1 MPSSFALG
9 EHFESFIRSMVA
21 SGRYNNASEVVRE
34 GLRALEDRE
43 LERAKDQAELDAF
56 LAESF
61 DDIEAG
67 RVRPVED
74 VLDEI
79 LRELQERQGLS
90 AAE

>member
-9 EHFESFIRSMVA
+9 EHFETFIKAMVA
-21 SGRYNNASEVVRE
+21 SGRYNNASEVVRD

-43 LERAKDQAELDAF
+43 RERERDEAELDAF

-61 DDIEAG
+61 ADIDAG
-67 RVRPVED
+67 RVRPAEEVF
-74 VLDEI
+74 
-79 LRELQERQGLS
+79 RELRQELKRRRD

>member
-9 EHFESFIRSMVA
+9 EHFENFIKAMVA
-21 SGRYNNASEVVRE
+21 SGRYNNASEVVRD

-43 LERAKDQAELDAF
+43 LERARDEAELDAF

-61 DDIEAG
+61 ADIEAG
-67 RVRPVED
+67 RVYPAEEVF
-74 VLDEI
+74 
-79 LRELQERQGLS
+79 ERLAARRAERAGRS

>member
-9 EHFESFIRSMVA
+9 EHFEGFIRSMVA

-67 RVRPVED
+67 RVRPAED
-74 VLDEI
+74 VFDEI
-79 LRELQERQGLS
+79 LRELQERQGRS